1 MRPVEYAHPSPLFA
15 GDELLGKDI
24 LWRDSQLTQMIMRGG
39 NHSGWSTEIRD
50 RIRVANVGRGHCLHR
65 IADPHFS
72 RRLSSAN

>member
-50 RIRVANVGRGHCLHR
+50 RIRVANIEGRHGLHR
-65 IADPHFS
+65 IAYPHFS
-72 RRLSSAN
+72 RWLSAAD